1 MTAFNEPADADRSP
15 LAPSSSTNPNTL
27 RSTAFAL
34 ARRSAARRGQRLVA
48 AFDDTLSGDIARF
61 QLLRML
67 RRRFPGLPVRRIA
80 ALIEEDFTP

>member
-1 MTAFNEPADADRSP
+1 MTTFNEPADAAPSP
-15 LAPSSSTNPNTL
+15 LAPGNSTTPNTL

-34 ARRSAARRGQRLVA
+34 ARCSAAGRGQRLVA

-67 RRRFPGLPVRRIA
+67 RRRFPGLSVRRIA

>member
-1 MTAFNEPADADRSP
+1 MTTLSQ
-15 LAPSSSTNPNTL
+15 LTNANAKSL

-34 ARRSAARRGQRLVA
+34 ARRSAAARGQRLVA

-67 RRRFPGLPVRRIA
+67 RRRFPELPARRIA

>member
-1 MTAFNEPADADRSP
+1 VTTFSQLTDATAKS
-15 LAPSSSTNPNTL
+15 L

-34 ARRSAARRGQRLVA
+34 ARRSAAVRGQRLVA

-61 QLLRML
+61 HLLRML
-67 RRRFPGLPVRRIA
+67 RRRFPELPARRIA